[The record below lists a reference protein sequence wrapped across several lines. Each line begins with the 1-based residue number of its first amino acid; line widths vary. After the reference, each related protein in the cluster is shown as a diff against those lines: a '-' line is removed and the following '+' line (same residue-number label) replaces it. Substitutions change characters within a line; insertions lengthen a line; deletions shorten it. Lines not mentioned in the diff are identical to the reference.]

1 MKFSKF
7 TFVSVAASL
16 LISLTGQAK
25 NEMKK
30 VYIYGIATSFN
41 DSTVYLTDIQELDS
55 AWLSNKGFFLV
66 SRENYSYQL
75 RDFVQGQGWEA
86 HPTCSVNFSTNLKKA
101 EKEWAKIHDRYVIGN
116 RKKKKNDAKHENE
129 RPPYLVKNI
138 SKEQF
143 KFETVAPYTEA
154 EVVNDEPSK
163 KESKKKGKKAK
174 KNKAPKGM
182 SKSAPIPNG
191 KPEENSN
198 K

>member
-1 MKFSKF
+1 MKFLKF
-7 TFVSVAASL
+7 TFVSVAAAL
-16 LISLTGQAK
+16 LISLTVQAK

-55 AWLSNKGFFLV
+55 AWLSNKGLFLV

-86 HPTCSVNFSTNLKKA
+86 HPTCTVGFSTSLKKA
-101 EKEWAKIHDRYVIGN
+101 EKDWAKLHDKYVVGI
-116 RKKKKNDAKHENE
+116 RKKKKNDPKHLND

-143 KFETVAPYTEA
+143 AFQAVEPYTEA
-154 EVVNDEPSK
+154 VVVDESAEETKADKLSK
-163 KESKKKGKKAK
+163 KEKKVAKKAAKKEKKGK
-174 KNKAPKGM
+174 
-182 SKSAPIPNG
+182 
-191 KPEENSN
+191 
-198 K
+198 